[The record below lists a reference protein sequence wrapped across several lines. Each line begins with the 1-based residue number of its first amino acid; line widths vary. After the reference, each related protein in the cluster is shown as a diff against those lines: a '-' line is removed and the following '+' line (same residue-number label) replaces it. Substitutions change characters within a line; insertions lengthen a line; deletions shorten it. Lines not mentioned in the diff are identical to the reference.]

1 MRVVMISKALV
12 VGTYRQKLAA
22 MAAEPDVD
30 LTVVVPPYWREG
42 QDRLALEHTE
52 TPGYRLIVTPMALNG
67 SYHAHFYPRLMRL
80 LTDARPDLVHI
91 DEEPY
96 NLATFLALRAARKL
110 GARSAFFTW
119 QNLQRAYP
127 PPFRWLER
135 YVYRNAD
142 GAIAGNHAATQ
153 VLQAKGYRG
162 PLAVIPQFGVDPV
175 VFAPAAARVESRRLF
190 TIGFAGRLVEEKGL
204 FVLAD
209 ALAQIEGPWQMRF
222 YGDGPLAPSLHA
234 RFQALGLAERVRWRA
249 RIPSAEMPAVYAS
262 LDAVVLPSL
271 TRPNWMEQFGR
282 VLIEAMSC
290 GVPVIGSNS
299 GEIPHVIGDA
309 GLVVPEGD
317 ATALAAALA
326 RLRDDP
332 ALSAE
337 LSRRGR
343 ARVIANYTQEQIA
356 RETIAFYRQ
365 ILGRQ
370 PPDHRRSR
378 DGR

>member
-12 VGTYRQKLAA
+12 VATYRQKLAA
-22 MAAEPDVD
+22 MAAESDME
-30 LTVVVPPYWREG
+30 LTVVVPPCWREG
-42 QDRLALEHTE
+42 QDRIELESTE
-52 TPGYRLIVTPMALNG
+52 TPGYRLVVTPMTLNG
-67 SYHAHFYPRLMRL
+67 SYHTHYYPRLTRI
-80 LTDARPDLVHI
+80 LTDAQPDLVHI

-96 NLATFLALRAARKL
+96 NLATFLALRSARRI
-110 GARSAFFTW
+110 GARTLFFTW
-119 QNLQRAYP
+119 QNLQRSYP

-135 YVYRNAD
+135 YVYQSAN

-153 VLQAKGYRG
+153 VLRAKGYRG
-162 PLAVIPQFGVDPV
+162 PLTVIPQFGVDPV
-175 VFAPAAARVESRRLF
+175 VFAPTAANVEPHRPF

-209 ALAQIEGPWQMRF
+209 ALAQLQGSWKMRF
-222 YGDGPLAPSLHA
+222 YGDGPLAPALQA
-234 RFQALGLAERVRWRA
+234 RFQELGLADRVRWRA
-249 RIPSAEMPAVYAS
+249 RIPSAEMPAAYGA

-290 GVPVIGSNS
+290 GVPVIGSDS

-309 GLVVPEGD
+309 GIIVPEGD
-317 ATALAAALA
+317 ATDLAAALG

-332 ALSAE
+332 ALRAD

-343 ARVIANYTQEQIA
+343 ARVMANYAQGQIA
-356 RETIAFYRQ
+356 RETVAFYRQ
-365 ILGRQ
+365 ILG
-370 PPDHRRSR
+370 
-378 DGR
+378 GR

>member
-22 MAAEPDVD
+22 MAAQPDVD

-42 QDRLALEHTE
+42 RDRIALEPAE
-52 TPGYRLIVTPMALNG
+52 TSRYRLVVTPMALNG
-67 SYHAHFYPRLMRL
+67 SYHTHFYPH
-80 LTDARPDLVHI
+80 LTRILADTRPDLVHI

-96 NLATFLALRAARKL
+96 NLATFLALRSARRI
-110 GARSAFFTW
+110 GARTLFYTW
-119 QNLQRAYP
+119 QNLQRRYP
-127 PPFRWLER
+127 PPFRWFER
-135 YVYRNAD
+135 YIYQNTD

-153 VLQAKGYRG
+153 VLRAKGYRS

-175 VFAPAAARVESRRLF
+175 VFAPAAARAESRHPF
-190 TIGFAGRLVEEKGL
+190 AIGFAGRLVEEKGL
-204 FVLAD
+204 HVLAD
-209 ALAQIEGPWQMRF
+209 ALTQLQGDWEMRY
-222 YGDGPLAPSLHA
+222 YGDGPLAPSLQA
-234 RFQALGLAERVRWRA
+234 RFQALGLAERVRWQA
-249 RIPSAEMPAVYAS
+249 RLPSAEMPAVYAS

-290 GVPVIGSNS
+290 GIPVIGSNS

-332 ALSAE
+332 ALSAD

-343 ARVIANYTQEQIA
+343 ARVMANYTQEQIA
-356 RETIAFYRQ
+356 RETVAFYRQ

-370 PPDHRRSR
+370 
-378 DGR
+378 